1 MSEKQPDKPI
11 LPKLEDHLLKVNQS
25 LKDED
30 IVKARDLLNDT
41 LQRHYGLR
49 VESVRN
55 EDGSISDYT
64 IGES

>member
-1 MSEKQPDKPI
+1 MSEGQPDKPI
-11 LPKLEDHLLKVNQS
+11 LPKLEDDLLKVNQA

>member
-11 LPKLEDHLLKVNQS
+11 LPKLEDDLLKVNQS

-41 LQRHYGLR
+41 LQRHYGFR